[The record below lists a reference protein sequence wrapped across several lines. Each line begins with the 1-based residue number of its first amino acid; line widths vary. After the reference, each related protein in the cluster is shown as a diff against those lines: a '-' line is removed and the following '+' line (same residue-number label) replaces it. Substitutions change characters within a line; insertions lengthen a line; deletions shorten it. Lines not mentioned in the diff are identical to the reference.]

1 VSLINLGTRNFFD
14 ITIFRTRHI
23 SATCTGSYRS
33 TPLMASSAA
42 TFLFQMTLSYE
53 IHWQMHL
60 QLQKLVSVLL
70 TTQMLDCVGDLDLI
84 LPPFPRV
91 ELSLA

>member
-1 VSLINLGTRNFFD
+1 
-14 ITIFRTRHI
+14 
-23 SATCTGSYRS
+23 
-33 TPLMASSAA
+33 MASSAA

-84 LPPFPRV
+84 LPPFP
-91 ELSLA
+91 